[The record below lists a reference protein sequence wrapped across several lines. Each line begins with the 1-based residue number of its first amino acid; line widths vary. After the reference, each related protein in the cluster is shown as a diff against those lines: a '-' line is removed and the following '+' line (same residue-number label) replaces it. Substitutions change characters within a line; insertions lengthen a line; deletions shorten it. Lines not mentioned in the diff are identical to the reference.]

1 MVVSLTQDQA
11 DAKIKAIEDARGDA
25 VRKLGEIEREQED
38 MLRSTW
44 RGDSAQTY
52 ANTSAQQH
60 EEFQSLIQT
69 LDFVVEKGSEH
80 IRSIANADH

>member
-1 MVVSLTQDQA
+1 MVVSLSKTDA
-11 DAKIKAIEDARGDA
+11 DKMIQHIEDARGQA
-25 VRKLGEIEREQED
+25 VTKLGQIEEHQKA
-38 MLRSTW
+38 MLDRTW
-44 RGDSAQTY
+44 KGDSAQTY

-69 LDFVVEKGSEH
+69 LDNVVEKGSEH